1 MKSELETKLRKC
13 LAGAHKVV
21 AYLATVD
28 SDRGYAPEVRT
39 ISLMEQEWKFFIA
52 TSQNSRKA
60 NELIKHPKAAA
71 LVHLRDENYS
81 GYLRITGTV
90 KPIQD
95 QDVRKNIAEFTGYP
109 INKLFSG
116 YDDPSLYFARIIP
129 DRVEFMAPGED
140 VASDVTN
147 EFPL

>member
-1 MKSELETKLRKC
+1 MKSELEIKLRKC
-13 LAGAHKVV
+13 LAGAHKVI

-28 SDRGYAPEVRT
+28 SDRGHVPEVRP

-52 TSQNSRKA
+52 TCQNSRKA
-60 NELIKHPKAAA
+60 QELMKHPKAAA
-71 LVHLRDENYS
+71 LVHFRDENYS
-81 GYLRITGTV
+81 GYLRITGVV

-95 QDVRKNIAEFTGYP
+95 RVARKNIAEFSGYP

-116 YDDPSLYFARIIP
+116 YDDPALYFARIIP

-140 VASDVTN
+140 VATDVTD